1 MKNIFKSINILVVV
15 LLLASCSD
23 DFLDVNTDPN
33 NPLTVSPNLILPV
46 ALNFSNILEERD
58 RGMNHLGNLFMPNW
72 AQSNGFSWY
81 DDEFNYRVT
90 SSFYTRIFDY
100 QYSSILKQY
109 NALISLEGPENGYY
123 QAIGKIMSSLHYQ
136 ILVDTYGDVPYTE
149 ALQRGGNATP
159 VYDDGLMVYEGIMT
173 DLTDAIALINATSAS
188 TEFVAVAPG
197 GDDGVFN
204 GDMDMWKTFANT
216 IKLRILVRQS
226 DIAGR
231 SEYIQSEFNTISAS
245 GDGYMNSDVTI
256 NIGYGQVTNQQN
268 RKWEDFG
275 QDVAGSNTNTNDA
288 TCATNFVL
296 DRLMSTND
304 GRLNFL
310 FEEPPTGHLG
320 VDQGLLDYGGTAFL
334 TPALVSNIGPGLL
347 KSPSQGGVVYTAA
360 ESYLNRA
367 EAAMKGYIPSDP
379 QAMYEAGIQA
389 SFDYLGAGDASTY
402 YSQNAPTVG
411 WDASSNK
418 LEAII
423 TQKWIAVM
431 GINAM
436 QSWFDY
442 NRTGYPSDIPVTLL
456 ATTADRP
463 VRLFYP
469 ASEVTANAANLPAQ
483 PDAFSTK
490 IFWAN

>member
-1 MKNIFKSINILVVV
+1 MKNIFKSINILIVV

-23 DFLDVNTDPN
+23 NFLDVNTDPN
-33 NPLTVSPNLILPV
+33 NPLTVTPDLVLPV
-46 ALNFSNILEERD
+46 ALNFSNILEERA

-72 AQSNGFSWY
+72 AQTNGFSWY

-100 QYSSILKQY
+100 HYSSVLKQY
-109 NALISLEGPENGYY
+109 GGLITLEGEENGYY

-149 ALQRGGNATP
+149 AILRGGNATP
-159 VYDDGLMVYEGIMT
+159 AYDDGLFVYEGIMT
-173 DLTDAIALINATSAS
+173 DLSDAIALINS
-188 TEFVAVAPG
+188 TTANVDAPLTPG
-197 GDDGVFN
+197 EDDGIFG
-204 GDMDMWKTFANT
+204 GDMDMWKKFANT
-216 IKLRILVRQS
+216 VKLRILVRQS
-226 DIAGR
+226 DMAGR
-231 SEYIQSEFNTISAS
+231 DAYIQSEFNTIAAS
-245 GDGYMNSDVTI
+245 GDGYMDSDVTI
-256 NIGYGQVTNQQN
+256 NIGYGQIADQQN

-275 QDVAGSNTNTNDA
+275 ADVAGSVTNNFDA
-288 TCATNFVL
+288 TCATPFVL
-296 DRLMSTND
+296 NRLMSTND
-304 GRLNFL
+304 DRLNFL
-310 FEEPPTGHLG
+310 FEEPATGHLG
-320 VDQGLLDYGGTAFL
+320 VPQGLLDYGGTEFF

-347 KSPSQGGVVYTAA
+347 KSPSQDGVVYTAA

-367 EAAMKGYIPSDP
+367 EAALKGYISDDP
-379 QAMYEAGIQA
+379 KTLYESGIQA
-389 SFDYLGAGDASTY
+389 SYDYLGAGNASTY

-442 NRTGYPSDIPVTLL
+442 NRTGYPSNIPLSLL
-456 ATTADRP
+456 ASTPDRP

-469 ASEVTANAANLPAQ
+469 SSEITSNGDNVPTQ
-483 PDAFSTK
+483 PNVFTDK

>member
-15 LLLASCSD
+15 LLLASCSE

-33 NPLTVSPNLILPV
+33 NPLTVSADLILPV

-109 NALISLEGPENGYY
+109 NALITLEGEEFGYY

-136 ILVDTYGDVPYTE
+136 ILVDTYGDIPYTE
-149 ALQRGGNATP
+149 ALLRGGNATP
-159 VYDDGLMVYEGIMT
+159 AYDDGLLVYEGIMT
-173 DLTDAIALINATSAS
+173 DLSDAIALINATAAG
-188 TEFVAVAPG
+188 EVVPVAPG
-197 GDDGVFN
+197 ADDGVFG

-226 DIAGR
+226 DMSGR
-231 SEYIQSEFNTISAS
+231 DGYIQSEFNTINAS
-245 GDGYMNSDVTI
+245 GDGYMNTDVTI
-256 NIGYGQVTNQQN
+256 NIGYGQITDQQN

-275 QDVAGSNTNTNDA
+275 ADVAGSAVNTGDA
-288 TCATNFVL
+288 TCATPYVL

-304 GRLNFL
+304 GRLSFI

-320 VDQGLLDYGGTAFL
+320 VIQGLLDYGGTQFL
-334 TPALVSNIGPGLL
+334 TPALVSNIGPGIL
-347 KSPSQGGVVYTAA
+347 KSPSQDGVVYTAA

-367 EAAMKGYIPSDP
+367 EAAVKGYISSDP

-389 SFDYLGAGDASTY
+389 SFDYLGAGDASAY
-402 YSQNAPTVG
+402 YSQNAPNVG
-411 WDASSNK
+411 WDASTNK
-418 LEAII
+418 IEAII
-423 TQKWIAVM
+423 NQKWIGLM
-431 GINAM
+431 GINAL
-436 QSWFDY
+436 QTWFDY
-442 NRTGYPSDIPVTLL
+442 NRTGYPLNMPISVL
-456 ATTADRP
+456 ATSTDRP

-469 ASEVTANAANLPAQ
+469 ASEITSNSGNLPAQ
-483 PDAFSTK
+483 PDAFTAK